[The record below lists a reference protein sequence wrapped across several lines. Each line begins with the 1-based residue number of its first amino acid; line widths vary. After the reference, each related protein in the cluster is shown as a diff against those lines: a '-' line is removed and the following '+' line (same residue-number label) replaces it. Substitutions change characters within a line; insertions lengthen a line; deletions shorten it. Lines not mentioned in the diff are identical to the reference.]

1 MKRREFL
8 AGVGAMSLWTKAVR
22 AQSPAT
28 MVRLGIICSGACE
41 GTGYDALN
49 SELRR
54 LGWIEGQNLLV
65 DRRAALGDQV
75 RLPRLAAEIVSLK
88 PNLIVS
94 VGPQATRSA
103 KDA

>member
-8 AGVGAMSLWTKAVR
+8 AVAGGLLLWTQAVC

-28 MVRLGIICSGACE
+28 VVRIGIICGGACE

-49 SELRR
+49 KELRR

-65 DRRAALGDQV
+65 DRRGGLGDQA
-75 RLPRLAAEIVSLK
+75 RLPSLAAEIVAFE
-88 PNLIVS
+88 
-94 VGPQATRSA
+94 G
-103 KDA
+103 